1 MAGSFFYKGG
11 EVMINSF
18 YMNGD
23 RWLVRFVNPTNRI
36 LVDRT
41 GTLTI
46 GVSDYGTRT
55 VYLANNLYGE
65 KLNRVFVHELG
76 HCALFSYG
84 LLPHLHKM
92 VKKQYWIEAEEWAC
106 NFLSDY
112 GGIIFCIAQDIM
124 GDRFVWVEPYGAE
137 RLVA

>member
-1 MAGSFFYKGG
+1 
-11 EVMINSF
+11 MIDSF

-23 RWLVRFVNPTNRI
+23 FWTVRFVNPTNRI

-65 KLNRVFVHELG
+65 KLIECLFMNLG
-76 HCALFSYG
+76 TALYSHTDFYHIFTEWLKSNIGLKQRSGYAI
-84 LLPHLHKM
+84 LLP
-92 VKKQYWIEAEEWAC
+92 
-106 NFLSDY
+106 
-112 GGIIFCIAQDIM
+112 IILA
-124 GDRFVWVEPYGAE
+124 
-137 RLVA
+137 